1 MAKKI
6 SRRKILMN
14 LTEEI
19 NRLDEIIKNTDP
31 TVTFQERRKTTDKNG
46 NEKDVEVTVCPY
58 EDFLKQ
64 KERLMQMYIDLTSN
78 KLTKDAVLK
87 CLVDIGMFGGGLV
100 FETKNC
106 FTFETVR
113 NFIRRPKR

>member
-14 LTEEI
+14 LTAEI
-19 NRLDEIIKNTDP
+19 NRLDEVIKNTDP
-31 TVTFQERRKTTDKNG
+31 TVTYQERRKTRDKNG
-46 NEKDVEVTVCPY
+46 NEKDIEVTVCPY

-78 KLTKDAVLK
+78 KLSKDTVLK
-87 CLVDIGMFGGGLV
+87 CLVDIGMFGGGLM
-100 FETKNC
+100 FEKGNC
-106 FTFETVR
+106 ITFETVR
-113 NFIRRPKR
+113 NFLRRPRR